1 MDNFIYDIIDKDLED
16 GVYNRVQT
24 RFPPEPSGHLHIGH
38 AKAIYMDFMAA
49 KKYNGICNLR
59 FDDTNP
65 KKRYE
70 EYMKSIEDD
79 IHWLGFDYEN
89 VFSASEYFD
98 FLYDCA
104 IKLINKGLAYVCDLN
119 ADEIREYR
127 GTLTVPG
134 KNSPYRDRS
143 IEENLELFERMKNG
157 EFADGEKVLRAK
169 IDMADPNINMR
180 DPVIYRINHMEHPV
194 TKDKWCIYPMYDF
207 THPLS
212 DAYEKVTHS
221 FCTLEFENNR
231 PLYNWFLEKCD
242 IEEKPKQI
250 EFARLNL
257 NYCITSKR
265 KNLFLVENNIV
276 SGWDDPR
283 MATLCAMRR
292 RGYTSSAIRNFCEQI
307 GLSKANSI
315 VDYDVLEGCVRDDLN
330 MHAKRAMAVLDPIK
344 LIIDNYPKGKSET
357 IEVSSNPNDEN
368 APMKKMTF
376 SRELYI
382 EREDFSVN
390 PPKKYFRLFVG
401 NEVRLIG
408 AYYVTATSYDIDEN
422 GNVTTVHCTYDP
434 ESKGG
439 TTPDKRKVKGTI
451 HYVDANNCFD
461 AEIRIYD
468 RLFKVENPA
477 APDVSLKDVIN
488 ENSLT
493 ILQNCKLESELKNAK
508 LYENFQFMRKGYF
521 CKDYD
526 STDEN
531 PVFNMTVALRSSW
544 K

>member
-16 GVYNRVQT
+16 GVYNKVQT

-127 GTLTVPG
+127 GTLTEPG

-292 RGYTSSAIRNFCEQI
+292 RGYTPSAIRNFCEQI

-368 APMKKMTF
+368 AQMKKMTF

>member
-127 GTLTVPG
+127 GTLTEPG

-292 RGYTSSAIRNFCEQI
+292 RGYTPSAIRNFCEQI

-344 LIIDNYPKGKSET
+344 LIIDNYPEGKSET

-439 TTPDKRKVKGTI
+439 TTPDKRNVKGTI

>member
-127 GTLTVPG
+127 GTLTEPG

-292 RGYTSSAIRNFCEQI
+292 RGYTPSAIRNFCEQI
-307 GLSKANSI
+307 GISKANSI

-344 LIIDNYPKGKSET
+344 LIIDNYPEGKSET

>member
-127 GTLTVPG
+127 GTLTEPG

-143 IEENLELFERMKNG
+143 IKENLELFERMKNG

-292 RGYTSSAIRNFCEQI
+292 RGYTPSAIRNFCEQI

-344 LIIDNYPKGKSET
+344 LIIDNYPKGKSEI

-368 APMKKMTF
+368 AQMKKMTF

-477 APDVSLKDVIN
+477 APDVSLIDVIN

-526 STDEN
+526 STVEN

>member
-127 GTLTVPG
+127 GTLTEPG

-292 RGYTSSAIRNFCEQI
+292 RGYTPSAIRNFCEQI

-344 LIIDNYPKGKSET
+344 LIIDNYPEGKSET

-382 EREDFSVN
+382 EREDFFVN

>member
-292 RGYTSSAIRNFCEQI
+292 RGYTPSAIRNFCEQI

-344 LIIDNYPKGKSET
+344 LIIDNYPEGKSEI

-368 APMKKMTF
+368 AQMKKMTF

>member
-16 GVYNRVQT
+16 GVYNKVQT

-127 GTLTVPG
+127 GTLTEPG

-292 RGYTSSAIRNFCEQI
+292 RGYTPSAIRNFCEQI

-344 LIIDNYPKGKSET
+344 LIIDNYPKGKSEI

>member
-16 GVYNRVQT
+16 GVYNKVQT

-127 GTLTVPG
+127 GTLTEPG

-292 RGYTSSAIRNFCEQI
+292 RGYTPSAIRNFCEQI

-344 LIIDNYPKGKSET
+344 LIIDNYPEGKSET

>member
-38 AKAIYMDFMAA
+38 AKAIYMDFIAA

-127 GTLTVPG
+127 GTLTEPG

-292 RGYTSSAIRNFCEQI
+292 RGYTPSAIRNFCEQI

>member
-127 GTLTVPG
+127 GTLTEPG

-292 RGYTSSAIRNFCEQI
+292 RGYTPSAIRNFCEQI

-434 ESKGG
+434 ESKSG

>member
-127 GTLTVPG
+127 GTLTEPG

-292 RGYTSSAIRNFCEQI
+292 RGYTPSAIRNFCEQI

-344 LIIDNYPKGKSET
+344 LIIDNYPEGKSET

-439 TTPDKRKVKGTI
+439 TTTDKRKVKGTI

>member
-70 EYMKSIEDD
+70 EYMKSIEHD

-127 GTLTVPG
+127 GTLTEPG

-292 RGYTSSAIRNFCEQI
+292 RGYTPSAIRNFCEQI

-344 LIIDNYPKGKSET
+344 LIIDNYPEGKSET

>member
-127 GTLTVPG
+127 GTLTEPG

-292 RGYTSSAIRNFCEQI
+292 RGYTPSAIRNFCEQI

-344 LIIDNYPKGKSET
+344 LIIDNYPEGKSET

-531 PVFNMTVALRSSW
+531 PVFNKTVALRSSW

>member
-127 GTLTVPG
+127 GTLTEPG

-143 IEENLELFERMKNG
+143 IEENLELFEKMKNG

-292 RGYTSSAIRNFCEQI
+292 RGYTPSAIRNFCEQI

>member
-127 GTLTVPG
+127 GTLTEPG

-292 RGYTSSAIRNFCEQI
+292 RGYTPSAIRNFCEQI

-344 LIIDNYPKGKSET
+344 LIIDNYPEGKSET

-526 STDEN
+526 ATDEN

>member
-1 MDNFIYDIIDKDLED
+1 MDNFIYDIIDKDLAD
-16 GVYNRVQT
+16 GAYDKIQT

-49 KKYNGICNLR
+49 IKYNGICNLR

-79 IHWLGFDYEN
+79 IHWLGFEYDN
-89 VFSASEYFD
+89 VYSASEYFD

-104 IKLINKGLAYVCDLN
+104 IKLINKGLAYVCDLS

-127 GTLTVPG
+127 GTLTQPG
-134 KNSPYRDRS
+134 KNSPYRDRT
-143 IEENLELFERMKNG
+143 IEDNLALFEKMRLG

-180 DPVIYRINHMEHPV
+180 DPVIYRINHLEHPV

-212 DAYEKVTHS
+212 DAYEGVTHS

-231 PLYNWFLEKCD
+231 PLYNWFLEKCE
-242 IEEKPKQI
+242 IEKKPKQI

-265 KNLFLVENNIV
+265 KNLYLVENNFV
-276 SGWDDPR
+276 NGWDDPR

-292 RGYTSSAIRNFCEQI
+292 RGYTPASIRNFCEQI
-307 GLSKANSI
+307 GLSKSNSI
-315 VDYDVLEGCVRDDLN
+315 VDYGVLEGCVRDDLN
-330 MHAKRAMAVLDPIK
+330 QNAKRAMAVLDPIK
-344 LIIDNYPKGKSET
+344 LVIDNYPEGKTEEFE
-357 IEVSSNPNDEN
+357 INNNPNDEN
-368 APMKKMTF
+368 AGTHKVSF

-382 EREDFSVN
+382 EREDFAIS
-390 PPKKYFRLFVG
+390 PPKKYFRLFIG
-401 NEVRLIG
+401 NEVRLVG
-408 AYYVTATSYDIDEN
+408 AYYVTATSYETDEN
-422 GNVTTVHCTYDP
+422 GKITTVHCTYDP
-434 ESKGG
+434 ESRGA
-439 TTPDKRKVKGTI
+439 TTKDKRKVKGTI
-451 HYVDANNCFD
+451 HFVDANNCFD

-477 APDVSLKDVIN
+477 APNVTLEEALN

-493 ILQNCKLESELKNAK
+493 ILQNCKLESELKKAK
-508 LYENFQFMRKGYF
+508 IYENFQFMRKGYF
-521 CKDYD
+521 CIDYD
-526 STDEN
+526 STEEH
-531 PVFNMTVALRSSW
+531 PIFNMTVALRSSW

>member
-127 GTLTVPG
+127 GTLTEPG

-292 RGYTSSAIRNFCEQI
+292 RGYTPSAIRNFCEQI

-526 STDEN
+526 SNDEN

>member
-127 GTLTVPG
+127 GTLTEPG

-292 RGYTSSAIRNFCEQI
+292 RGYTPSAIRNFCEQI

-408 AYYVTATSYDIDEN
+408 AYYVTATSHDIDEN

>member
-127 GTLTVPG
+127 GTLTEPG

-292 RGYTSSAIRNFCEQI
+292 RGYTPSAIRNFCEQI

-344 LIIDNYPKGKSET
+344 LIIDNYPEGKSET

>member
-89 VFSASEYFD
+89 IFSASEYFD

-127 GTLTVPG
+127 GTLTEPG

-292 RGYTSSAIRNFCEQI
+292 RGYTPSAIRNFCEQI

-344 LIIDNYPKGKSET
+344 LIIDNYPEGKSET

>member
-127 GTLTVPG
+127 GTLTEPG

-292 RGYTSSAIRNFCEQI
+292 RGYTPSAIRNFCEQI

-344 LIIDNYPKGKSET
+344 LIIDNYPEGKSET

-531 PVFNMTVALRSSW
+531 SVFNMTVALRSSW

>member
-127 GTLTVPG
+127 GTLTEPG

-292 RGYTSSAIRNFCEQI
+292 RGYTPSAIRNFCEQI

-344 LIIDNYPKGKSET
+344 LIIDNYPEGKSET

-477 APDVSLKDVIN
+477 APDVSMKDVIN

>member
-79 IHWLGFDYEN
+79 IHWLGFDYAN

-127 GTLTVPG
+127 GTLTEPG

-292 RGYTSSAIRNFCEQI
+292 RGYTPSAIRNFCEQI

-330 MHAKRAMAVLDPIK
+330 MNAKRAMAVLDPIK

-376 SRELYI
+376 SRKLYI

-422 GNVTTVHCTYDP
+422 GNVTTVHCNYDP

>member
-16 GVYNRVQT
+16 GVYNKVQT

-127 GTLTVPG
+127 GTLTEPG

-292 RGYTSSAIRNFCEQI
+292 RGYTPSAIRNFCEQI

-344 LIIDNYPKGKSET
+344 LIIDNYPKGKSEI

-526 STDEN
+526 STVEN

>member
-127 GTLTVPG
+127 GTLTEPG

-292 RGYTSSAIRNFCEQI
+292 RGYTPSAIRNFCEQI

-315 VDYDVLEGCVRDDLN
+315 VDYDVLEGCVRDNLN

>member
-1 MDNFIYDIIDKDLED
+1 MDNFIYDIIDKDLEN

-127 GTLTVPG
+127 GTLTEPG

-292 RGYTSSAIRNFCEQI
+292 RGYTPSAIRNFCEQI

>member
-127 GTLTVPG
+127 GTLTEPG

-143 IEENLELFERMKNG
+143 IEENLELFEKMKNG

-292 RGYTSSAIRNFCEQI
+292 RGYTPSAIRNFCEQI

-344 LIIDNYPKGKSET
+344 LIIDNYPEGKSET

>member
-127 GTLTVPG
+127 GTLTEPG

-292 RGYTSSAIRNFCEQI
+292 RGYTPSAIRNFCEQI

>member
-16 GVYNRVQT
+16 GVYNKVQT

-127 GTLTVPG
+127 GTLTEPG

-292 RGYTSSAIRNFCEQI
+292 RGYTPSAIRNFCEQI

-344 LIIDNYPKGKSET
+344 LIIDNYPEGKFET

>member
-1 MDNFIYDIIDKDLED
+1 M
-16 GVYNRVQT
+16 
-24 RFPPEPSGHLHIGH
+24 
-38 AKAIYMDFMAA
+38 
-49 KKYNGICNLR
+49 
-59 FDDTNP
+59 
-65 KKRYE
+65 
-70 EYMKSIEDD
+70 
-79 IHWLGFDYEN
+79 
-89 VFSASEYFD
+89 
-98 FLYDCA
+98 
-104 IKLINKGLAYVCDLN
+104 
-119 ADEIREYR
+119 
-127 GTLTVPG
+127 
-134 KNSPYRDRS
+134 
-143 IEENLELFERMKNG
+143 
-157 EFADGEKVLRAK
+157 
-169 IDMADPNINMR
+169 
-180 DPVIYRINHMEHPV
+180 
-194 TKDKWCIYPMYDF
+194 
-207 THPLS
+207 
-212 DAYEKVTHS
+212 
-221 FCTLEFENNR
+221 
-231 PLYNWFLEKCD
+231 EKCD

-292 RGYTSSAIRNFCEQI
+292 RGYTPSAIRNFCEQI

-344 LIIDNYPKGKSET
+344 LIIDNYPEGKSET

-508 LYENFQFMRKGYF
+508 LYENFQFMRKG
-521 CKDYD
+521 
-526 STDEN
+526 
-531 PVFNMTVALRSSW
+531 
-544 K
+544 

>member
-127 GTLTVPG
+127 GTLTEPG

-292 RGYTSSAIRNFCEQI
+292 RGYTPSAIRNFCEQI

-344 LIIDNYPKGKSET
+344 LIIDNYPKGKSEI

-368 APMKKMTF
+368 AQMKKMTF

-461 AEIRIYD
+461 AEIRMYD

>member
-127 GTLTVPG
+127 GTLTEPG

-292 RGYTSSAIRNFCEQI
+292 RGYTPSAIRNFCEQI
-307 GLSKANSI
+307 GISKANSI

-344 LIIDNYPKGKSET
+344 LIIDNYPEGKSET

-376 SRELYI
+376 SHELYI

>member
-16 GVYNRVQT
+16 GVYNKVQT

-127 GTLTVPG
+127 GTLTEPG

-292 RGYTSSAIRNFCEQI
+292 RGYTPSAIRNFCEQI